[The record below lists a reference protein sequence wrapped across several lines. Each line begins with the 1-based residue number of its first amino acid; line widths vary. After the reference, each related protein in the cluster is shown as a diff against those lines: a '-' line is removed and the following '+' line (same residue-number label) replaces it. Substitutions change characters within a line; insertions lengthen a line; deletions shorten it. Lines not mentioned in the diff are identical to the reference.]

1 MNEREALREEMRQGR
16 EARGLSRRELA
27 KLVGC
32 SETLI
37 MILEEDIKS
46 VTNPRIAARI
56 FAECGI
62 REKERLQLVTNEC
75 HWEKLPDIPEQKR
88 PIRRALAK
96 RPARVE
102 TAMVRLNAKRLEEI
116 VVEKHMTYRA
126 ISLAIGRGEGYI
138 YETTHKDRRIP
149 YVTLE
154 SIAEMLHVKPEELLK
169 GEKRCERSPT
179 D

>member
-1 MNEREALREEMRQGR
+1 MTEEEMRKRAALREELRRGR

-27 KLVGC
+27 KLAGC

-46 VTNPRIAARI
+46 VTHPRIAARI

-62 REKERLQLVTNEC
+62 RDRERLRTVTNKCRWRE
-75 HWEKLPDIPEQKR
+75 LPDIPEPTQIIR
-88 PIRRALAK
+88 PKAK
-96 RPARVE
+96 PARVE

-154 SIAEMLHVKPEELLK
+154 SIAGMLDVKPEELVK
-169 GEKRCERSPT
+169 GDGT
-179 D
+179 